1 MRFTW
6 LLPLIVSAAMP
17 ALADEGMWTFHDFP
31 ASLVKQKY
39 GADITPAWLDR
50 VRTSTLRLSNCTASF
65 VSATGLILTNHHC
78 SAACL
83 DENSTG
89 SNNLFQNGYVAA
101 DRERELRCR
110 TQFAD
115 VLMATENVTAKVE
128 SATRNLDARSAND
141 ARKRVLTQLEQECE
155 AESAKSTGGRPDNR
169 RAGTGQSGQGQSGK
183 GQSGMGQSGMRPP
196 GMGQLKCEA
205 VDLYQGGQ
213 YWLYKYKRYDDVR
226 LVFAPEYGIAA
237 FGGDPDNFQFP
248 RWCLDMS
255 VLRAYDANGQPV
267 VPLNHLQ
274 IDVAGPQPG
283 ELVFVS
289 GHPGSTDRL
298 LTVAQLE
305 ELRDVMLPEYL
316 VRNSEL
322 RGRLIQY
329 GKTGAEAE
337 RIVAQPLEGLENS
350 LKVRRKQLD
359 ALLDDRLLARKQA
372 EEKELKA
379 KVAADPQLAASTG
392 DPWADIAR
400 AEVIERQIA
409 LPYTYLEQGAGFSS
423 ALFGYARALVRAAA
437 ERPKPNE
444 QRLREYR
451 DTALERMRSRLEAPV
466 PVYPE
471 LERLRLSFSLERMR
485 EWLGPDDPVVRE
497 LLSRDSPDTLATS
510 LVAGS
515 KLGDPQV
522 RKQLWEGGQ
531 AAIDAS
537 PDPMI
542 QLARRVDPPAR
553 AVRKRFEDE
562 VEAPSQAAAE
572 KIARARFKIYGTS
585 VAPDATF
592 TLRLNFGTV
601 QGWVEKGMPVEP
613 FTHVRRLF
621 ERNTGQEPFK
631 VPQSWLNVRA
641 SLNPDTRF
649 NLSTNN
655 DIVGGNSG
663 SPLIDARGR
672 LVGLMFDG
680 NIHSISGSYWFDP
693 ELNRAVAVD
702 PAIIVEAL
710 HKVYKADALLKE
722 LGLK

>member
-6 LLPLIVSAAMP
+6 LALLVLSAATP

-31 ASLVKQKY
+31 ANLVKQKY

-65 VSATGLILTNHHC
+65 VSASGLILTNHHC

-89 SNNLFQNGYVAA
+89 SNNLFQNGYLAA
-101 DRERELRCR
+101 NREQELRCR

-115 VLMATENVTAKVE
+115 VLMEMENVTAKVE
-128 SATRNLDARSAND
+128 SATRNLDAKAAND
-141 ARKRVLTQLEQECE
+141 ARKRTLTQLEQECE
-155 AESAKSTGGRPDNR
+155 TASQTAKTGR
-169 RAGTGQSGQGQSGK
+169 
-183 GQSGMGQSGMRPP
+183 
-196 GMGQLKCEA
+196 LKCES

-255 VLRAYDANGQPV
+255 VLRAYDANGKPV
-267 VPLNHLQ
+267 IPLNHLQ

-298 LTVAQLE
+298 LTVAQLK
-305 ELRDVMLPEYL
+305 ELRDVALPEYL

-329 GKTGAEAE
+329 GKTSAEAE

-359 ALLDDRLLARKQA
+359 ALLDDRLLARKEA
-372 EEKELKA
+372 EEKALRA

-392 DPWADIAR
+392 DPWGDIEHAQ
-400 AEVIERQIA
+400 VVNQQIA
-409 LPYTYLEQGAGFSS
+409 LTYTYLEQGAGFSS
-423 ALFGYARALVRAAA
+423 SLFGYARALVRAAA

-444 QRLREYR
+444 ERLREYR
-451 DTALERMRSRLEAPV
+451 DTALDRMRSRLEAAV

-471 LERLRLSFSLERMR
+471 LENLRLSFSLERMR
-485 EWLGPDDPVVRE
+485 EWLGPDHPVVHE
-497 LLSRDSPDTLATS
+497 LLSKDSPDTLAKR
-510 LVAGS
+510 LVSGS
-515 KLGDPQV
+515 RLADPQV
-522 RKQLWEGGQ
+522 RKQLWDGGQ
-531 AAIDAS
+531 TAIDTS
-537 PDPMI
+537 QDPMI
-542 QLARRVDPPAR
+542 LLARQVDAPAR
-553 AVRKRFEDE
+553 AVRKRYEDE

-572 KIARARFKIYGTS
+572 KIARARFAILGTS

-601 QGWVEKGMPVEP
+601 QGWVEKGTPVEP
-613 FTHVRRLF
+613 YTHVRRLF

-631 VPQSWLNVRA
+631 VPPSWLDARER
-641 SLNPDTRF
+641 LNPDTRF

-663 SPLIDARGR
+663 SPLIDVRGH

-693 ELNRAVAVD
+693 EFNRAVAVD
-702 PAIIVEAL
+702 PAIIAEAL
-710 HKVYKADALLKE
+710 HKVYKADALAKE

>member
-1 MRFTW
+1 MRSW
-6 LLPLIVSAAMP
+6 LALLILAAATP

-31 ASLVKQKY
+31 ANQVKQKY

-65 VSATGLILTNHHC
+65 VSASGLILTNHHC

-83 DENSTG
+83 DENS
-89 SNNLFQNGYVAA
+89 SAANNLFQNGYLAGS
-101 DRERELRCR
+101 RERELRCK

-115 VLMATENVTAKVE
+115 VLMEMENVTDQVE
-128 SATRNLDARSAND
+128 GATRNLNARSAND
-141 ARKRVLTQLEQECE
+141 ARKKILTQLEQAC
-155 AESAKSTGGRPDNR
+155 ESASASSRTGP
-169 RAGTGQSGQGQSGK
+169 
-183 GQSGMGQSGMRPP
+183 
-196 GMGQLKCEA
+196 LKCES
-205 VDLYQGGQ
+205 VDLYDGGQ
-213 YWLYKYKRYDDVR
+213 YWLYKYKRYEDVR

-255 VLRAYDANGQPV
+255 VLRAYDAGGKPV
-267 VPLNHLQ
+267 VPKNHLQ
-274 IDVAGPQPG
+274 IVTTGPTAGQ
-283 ELVFVS
+283 LVFVS

-298 LTVAQLE
+298 LTLAQLK
-305 ELRDVMLPEYL
+305 ELRAVALPEWL
-316 VRNSEL
+316 LRNAEL

-329 GKTGAEAE
+329 GKTGPEAE
-337 RIVAQPLEGLENS
+337 RIVSQPLEGLENS

-359 ALLDDRLLARKQA
+359 ALLDDRLIDRKEQ
-372 EEKELKA
+372 EENALKA

-392 DPWADIAR
+392 DPWGEIER
-400 AEVIERQIA
+400 AEVVDAQIA
-409 LPYTYLEQGAGFSS
+409 ANYTYLEQGAGFNSR
-423 ALFGYARALVRAAA
+423 LFGYARVLVRAAA

-444 QRLREYR
+444 DRLREYR
-451 DTALERMRSRLEAPV
+451 DTALDRLQSRVAAAVPIYPALEN
-466 PVYPE
+466 
-471 LERLRLSFSLERMR
+471 LTLSFSLERMR

-497 LLSRDSPDTLATS
+497 LLAKDSPDSYASRMIEGSRLA
-510 LVAGS
+510 
-515 KLGDPQV
+515 DPQV
-522 RKQLWEGGQ
+522 RMQLWNGGQ

-537 PDPMI
+537 QDPMI
-542 QLARRVDPPAR
+542 RLARLVDPPAR
-553 AVRKRFEDE
+553 AVRKRYEDE

-572 KIARARFKIYGTS
+572 KIARARFKILGTS

-601 QGWVEKGMPVEP
+601 QGWVEKGKPVEP
-613 FTHVRRLF
+613 FTYLRRLF
-621 ERNTGQEPFK
+621 ERATGKDPFK
-631 VPQSWLNVRA
+631 IPQSWLDVRDQ
-641 SLNPDTRF
+641 LDMNTRF

-655 DIVGGNSG
+655 DIIGGNSG
-663 SPLIDARGR
+663 SPLIDAQGR
-672 LVGLMFDG
+672 LVGLIFDG

-710 HKVYKADALLKE
+710 RKVYKADALLSE